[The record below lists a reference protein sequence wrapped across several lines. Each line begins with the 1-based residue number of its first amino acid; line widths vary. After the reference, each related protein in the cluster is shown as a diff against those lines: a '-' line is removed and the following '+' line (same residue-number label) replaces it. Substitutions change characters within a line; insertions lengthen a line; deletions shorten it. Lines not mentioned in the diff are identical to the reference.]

1 MKIIFNRN
9 TVSAAVAPLMCAVG
23 GKMTLSAV
31 EGILIEAKIP
41 DTCTMTTYD
50 LEKGMRITINAK
62 VIEEGSFIINAQKF
76 NQILKVMDREEIT
89 LTVGDNLAA
98 TIECGKSIHKM
109 NALAGSDFP
118 LVPKLESNQSFTIS
132 QKVLKNMLQKV
143 SFAMAINDQRAVLN
157 GCFCEIKD
165 NKLML
170 VSCDTF
176 KLAKCSVTTDIK
188 NTGDEGTKIDFRF
201 IIPVKTV
208 NEITRMLAS
217 DEDSVVK
224 IVMTRKNMIF
234 VFDDLIFFSRFVD
247 GTYIDYDR
255 VIVKNHKISLIA
267 DRDEVESALERA
279 AIITE
284 ERIIGSVRSSVRLD
298 ISDNVMK
305 ILAKSS
311 AGSTYDEVDVE
322 HEGDDLLIA
331 FNNKYLTDS
340 IRACSAEKI
349 KISLSSAL
357 ISINIEPAEKL
368 ENDAEELFMLLPV
381 RMNN

>member
-1 MKIIFNRN
+1 
-9 TVSAAVAPLMCAVG
+9 
-23 GKMTLSAV
+23 
-31 EGILIEAKIP
+31 
-41 DTCTMTTYD
+41 
-50 LEKGMRITINAK
+50 MRITINAK

-98 TIECGKSIHKM
+98 TIECGKSVHKM

-208 NEITRMLAS
+208 NEITRMLSS

-298 ISDNVMK
+298 IAGNVMK